1 MLDRGHRHLFVGR
14 EPERRRLQAL
24 LEGAQR
30 GSGVVAMVAGEP
42 GIGKTWL
49 ALELADEARR
59 CGALV
64 LGGGCSEGDW
74 SPPFGPWA
82 AALGEYLRVADP
94 DAVRAVVGPAAA
106 ALAQLVP
113 AWRTALPNLPPAAPL
128 GSREERF
135 RLYEGI
141 RQVLHAAAHRQSLV
155 LVLDDLQWA
164 DRDSL
169 AVLRHV
175 AHGIRSSPLLI
186 VGLYRDVELDRH
198 HPLADALADLRRETG
213 YVRIALKGL
222 SATEVAEYLTRV
234 AGRAP
239 PRELARAIHAET
251 EGNPFFV
258 GEVVLHLREEGR
270 IPHRDEEWPV
280 TAAIGDWGIPE
291 SVRQVVGQRLARLS
305 AQTNHLLGLAA
316 AFTAGFDFRVLQVL
330 SELPEETVLDCIDE
344 ALHAQLIRPAEGA
357 AGSETYAFVHAI
369 VRDTLYAELSP
380 SRQMRLH
387 RRIAEALVRVH
398 GERVHRHAAEIAA
411 QYHASAAL
419 PGAEAGIPYAF
430 AAADQA
436 KVAAAHERA
445 VILLRIACELGF
457 ELPPDRQAEVLGRLA
472 LAEAEA
478 LMLDDARRSVDAAL
492 AAYAAAGTPGPEVA
506 AFLTA
511 VARALKG
518 GGAPPAAWEPLVE
531 RGLDLASERRD
542 LTWARLMLLR
552 DPITPVAHGLIEA
565 ACWTGFHPEAVAIAR
580 AQGDEDDYAR
590 TLEPFDWRTRAET
603 DAALTLVR
611 TWQRPT
617 AILHGLNVVAREL
630 LYRHGAFRDAVVRC
644 EELLATAERFGSLP
658 QQAEALVH
666 LISAYATLGEL
677 DRARQAEDRARA
689 LVDRLGRA
697 HRLRLVQSFL
707 GYYLDGDWPALA
719 EARARPLADADM
731 ARIPIQLPAAAWAAR
746 AYVQAGRSEEAY
758 RILAALTPVLEKMQ
772 PLMWVHNGAVV
783 LAGAA
788 VWELGATGYA
798 SRYRRLARELLAADV
813 RDFPVGSID
822 LTIARM
828 AALLG
833 DVVEAHEYFDRARAR
848 LEADDRRPERAIA
861 DHDEALALLRAGA
874 GDHHRIAAL
883 LDEALMQF
891 RALGMAGW
899 EARAAGRLRG
909 LEARIGGPR
918 AAPRYPDDLTEREAE
933 VLRLLAVGRSNQAI
947 ATALVLSPHTV
958 GRHIANI
965 YAKINAHNRAE
976 ATAYALRHGL
986 LDHGTASP

>member
-1 MLDRGHRHLFVGR
+1 MFDRGHRHLFVGR

-24 LEGAQR
+24 LEGVQR
-30 GSGVVAMVAGEP
+30 GSGAVAMVAGEP
-42 GIGKTWL
+42 GIGKTRL
-49 ALELADEARR
+49 AQELAHEARR
-59 CGALV
+59 RDVLV
-64 LGGGCSEGDW
+64 LWGGCSEGDW

-82 AALGEYLRVADP
+82 EVLDEYLRVAGP
-94 DAVRAVVGPAAA
+94 EAVRAAGAAA
-106 ALAQLVP
+106 VPLAQLVP
-113 AWRTALPNLPPAAPL
+113 AWRTALPDLPPAAPL

-135 RLYEGI
+135 RLYESI
-141 RQVLHAAAHRQSLV
+141 RQVLHAAARRQPLV

-175 AHGIRSSPLLI
+175 AHGIESSPLLI
-186 VGLYRDVELDRH
+186 VGLYRDVELDRR

-213 YVRIALKGL
+213 YARIALKGL
-222 SATEVAEYLTRV
+222 SMAEVTEYLTRV

-239 PRELARAIHAET
+239 PRELARVIHAET

-270 IPHRDEEWPV
+270 IPHQDKEWPV

-291 SVRQVVGQRLARLS
+291 SVRQVVGRRLARLS
-305 AQTNHLLGLAA
+305 EQTNQLLGLAA
-316 AFTAGFDFRVLQVL
+316 AFTAGFDFRVLQAL

-344 ALHAQLIRPAEGA
+344 ALRAQLIRPAEGA

-380 SRQMRLH
+380 SRRMRLH
-387 RRIAEALVRVH
+387 RRIAEALVRVY
-398 GERVHRHAAEIAA
+398 GERAHRHAAEIAA

-419 PGAEAGIPYAF
+419 PGAEAGIPHAL

-436 KVAAAHERA
+436 KAAVAHERA
-445 VILLRIACELGF
+445 VILLRMACELGF

-492 AAYAAAGTPGPEVA
+492 AAHAAAGTPGPAVA

-518 GGAPPAAWEPLVE
+518 GGAPPATWEPLVQ
-531 RGLDLASERRD
+531 RGLDLAGERRD

-552 DPITPVAHGLIEA
+552 DPIAPVAHGLIEA
-565 ACWTGFHPEAVAIAR
+565 ARWAGFHPEAVAIAR
-580 AQGDEDDYAR
+580 AQGDEDDYAS

-603 DAALTLVR
+603 EATLTLVR

-666 LISAYATLGEL
+666 LISAYATLSEL
-677 DRARQAEDRARA
+677 DRARRAEDQARA

-758 RILAALTPVLEKMQ
+758 RLLAALTPVLEKMQ
-772 PLMWVHNGAVV
+772 PRMWVHNGAVV

-798 SRYRRLARELLAADV
+798 SSYRRLARELLAADV
-813 RDFPVGSID
+813 HDFPIGSID
-822 LTIARM
+822 LTVARM

-833 DVVEAHEYFDRARAR
+833 DVGEAHEYFDRARAR
-848 LEADDRRPERAIA
+848 LEADGRRPERAIA
-861 DHDEALALLRAGA
+861 DHDEALALLRAGV

-883 LDEALMQF
+883 LGEALTQF

-899 EARAAGRLRG
+899 EAWASDRLRE
-909 LEARIGGPR
+909 LEAARVGGPR

-933 VLRLLAVGRSNQAI
+933 VLRLLAAGRSNQVI

-958 GRHIANI
+958 ARHIANI
-965 YAKINAHNRAE
+965 YAKINVHNRAE

-986 LDHGTASP
+986 LDDGTASP